1 MLSTCHPIPPSFCPA
16 AVPCCCSVWL
26 LPAAAAPSQAIHE
39 TCVIHRDIKPA
50 NIFMCP
56 DNVVKVGDLGVAKA
70 LTKASHA
77 QTVIGTPVYM
87 APEVWRGLKYSYSSD
102 LWSLGGVLYEMMTH
116 RWGRGKGCQGLGLR
130 CSAPRDQEW
139 KGEGF
144 YLGPRT
150 DDCNRAFA
158 TYQHPVTHQL

>member
-1 MLSTCHPIPPSFCPA
+1 
-16 AVPCCCSVWL
+16 
-26 LPAAAAPSQAIHE
+26 
-39 TCVIHRDIKPA
+39 VIHRDIKPA

-77 QTVIGTPVYM
+77 QTVIGTPLYM

-116 RWGRGKGCQGLGLR
+116 RWGREGGRGEKGVLR
-130 CSAPRDQEW
+130 AGTEVLSTKGPGAA
-139 KGEGF
+139 GEGI
-144 YLGPRT
+144 
-150 DDCNRAFA
+150 NRKHSSLAVSSGV
-158 TYQHPVTHQL
+158 HDHKVL